1 MVSIL
6 MNSELIEL
14 KEALIAKILAI
25 EEIQFYLLVKEKFSQ
40 HQRLNELVA
49 KQKTLQKELVNAK
62 HIQKQHQVILL
73 EEKLADIA
81 TELDE
86 TPLFQQFKS
95 ASEHAQETLDEI
107 SALINMELN
116 INTLDEHME

>member
-1 MVSIL
+1 

-14 KEALIAKILAI
+14 KEELIAKILII
-25 EEIQFYLLVKEKFSQ
+25 EEIQFYLLVKEKFSK
-40 HQRLNELVA
+40 HQRLNELIA

-62 HIQKQHQVILL
+62 HIQKQNQVILL
-73 EEKLADIA
+73 EAKLADIA

-107 SALINMELN
+107 STLINMELN
-116 INTLDEHME
+116 INILDEHL

>member
-1 MVSIL
+1 MVSIS

-14 KEALIAKILAI
+14 KEELIAKILII
-25 EEIQFYLLVKEKFSQ
+25 EEIQFYLLVKEKFSK
-40 HQRLNELVA
+40 HQRLNELIA

-62 HIQKQHQVILL
+62 HIQKQNQVILL
-73 EEKLADIA
+73 EAKLADIA

-107 SALINMELN
+107 STLINMELN
-116 INTLDEHME
+116 INILDEHL